1 MELRN
6 GTVVG
11 HGLMPHQYR
20 EAFEQGVSIVFSKW
34 TALNLAVENEW
45 GGPYSKDKA
54 QQFIVDTLHW
64 FYKRKG
70 AVFNRRLKPS

>member
-11 HGLMPHQYR
+11 QGFMPPER
-20 EAFEQGVSIVFSKW
+20 RPLFEEGVSLVFRQW
-34 TALNLAVENEW
+34 TALCLAVENEW

-54 QQFIVDTLHW
+54 QQLLEDVIQW
-64 FYKRKG
+64 FYGRKG
-70 AVFNRRLKPS
+70 ALKASAFM